1 VRTPIWT
8 DIKPDQEKLIVLLV
22 KILSV
27 SMTAQ
32 KPLAVLFVAGKEK
45 EKFLSFILLIT
56 TLKRLGP
63 GPAKYHHFSLKN
75 QPNPPENQP
84 NI

>member
-1 VRTPIWT
+1 
-8 DIKPDQEKLIVLLV
+8 VLSV

-63 GPAKYHHFSLKN
+63 GPAKHLDLSHLDFAILLAY
-75 QPNPPENQP
+75 Q
-84 NI
+84 I